1 MTTEVVQV
9 FGPSLWKIVCLTME
23 VHVEV
28 RNALAGNML
37 LSQFFGAVQ
46 LDWEVRNELFKKMNV
61 QTLDEILIYED
72 NKLSKYLSESW
83 QVEEDKWGMCSLK
96 QESCKR

>member
-1 MTTEVVQV
+1 M
-9 FGPSLWKIVCLTME
+9 
-23 VHVEV
+23 EV

-72 NKLSKYLSESW
+72 NKLSKYLSGNW
-83 QVEEDKWGMCSLK
+83 KVEEDKWGMCSLK
-96 QESCKR
+96 QQSCKR

>member
-1 MTTEVVQV
+1 MA
-9 FGPSLWKIVCLTME
+9 

-28 RNALAGNML
+28 RNAVAGNML

-72 NKLSKYLSESW
+72 NKLSKYLS
-83 QVEEDKWGMCSLK
+83 GN
-96 QESCKR
+96 

>member
-1 MTTEVVQV
+1 
-9 FGPSLWKIVCLTME
+9 ME

-46 LDWEVRNELFKKMNV
+46 LDWEVRNELFKKMNA

-72 NKLSKYLSESW
+72 NKLSKYLSGNW
-83 QVEEDKWGMCSLK
+83 KVKEDEWGMCSLK
-96 QESCKR
+96 QQSCKR

>member
-1 MTTEVVQV
+1 
-9 FGPSLWKIVCLTME
+9 ME

-61 QTLDEILIYED
+61 QTLEKILIYED
-72 NKLSKYLSESW
+72 NKLSKYLSENW
-83 QVEEDKWGMCSLK
+83 KVEEDKWGMCSLK

>member
-1 MTTEVVQV
+1 MITEVVQV
-9 FGPSLWKIVCLTME
+9 FGPSLWKIRCLTME

-37 LSQFFGAVQ
+37 LSQLCGATQ
-46 LDWEVRNELFKKMNV
+46 LDWEVRNELFKKMNA

-72 NKLSKYLSESW
+72 KKLSKYLSENGK
-83 QVEEDKWGMCSLK
+83 VEEDKWGMCSLK
-96 QESCKR
+96 QESYKR